1 MPTRQH
7 PGTLRSRRVQGIAHN
22 LLALPA
28 SAPTTTPSKGVPAK
42 KTSTK
47 QIAASKDGDDETF
60 VPSTDNDDGTSDEEQ
75 IKDAVVSSKAH
86 PSKNYTKPVLY
97 DKLIKAT

>member
-7 PGTLRSRRVQGIAHN
+7 PGTRWSRRVQGIAHN

-28 SAPTTTPSKGVPAK
+28 SASTTTASKGDSAK
-42 KTSTK
+42 KRSLTK
-47 QIAASKDGDDETF
+47 EIAPSNNGDDDMY

-75 IKDAVVSSKAH
+75 LEDVLVSSKLH
-86 PSKNYTKPVLY
+86 PSKNYTKLVLY
-97 DKLIKAT
+97 DK